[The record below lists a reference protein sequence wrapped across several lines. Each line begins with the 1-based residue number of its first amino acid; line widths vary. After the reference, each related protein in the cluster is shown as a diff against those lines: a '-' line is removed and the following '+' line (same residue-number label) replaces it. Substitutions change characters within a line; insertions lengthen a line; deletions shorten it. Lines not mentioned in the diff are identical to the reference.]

1 MQNEGYFL
9 QPSENVLLLLEVEN
23 GLFEPFK
30 KDKMNYQ
37 KLSDY
42 MQDEHGVILLESDM
56 QEIVNI
62 CREMDSQ
69 KQPIDEVKEI
79 NDWYKALSIQESK
92 DIAKKYGI
100 EDKNG
105 HPAWFM
111 EIYEERKIA
120 YYGEHS
126 SPKLHPSITHLST
139 DKPLSEETLGIVN
152 KMADMAKNEK

>member
-79 NDWYKALSIQESK
+79 NDWYKA
-92 DIAKKYGI
+92 
-100 EDKNG
+100 
-105 HPAWFM
+105 F
-111 EIYEERKIA
+111 
-120 YYGEHS
+120 
-126 SPKLHPSITHLST
+126 T
-139 DKPLSEETLGIVN
+139 
-152 KMADMAKNEK
+152 

>member
-79 NDWYKALSIQESK
+79 NDWYKAFT
-92 DIAKKYGI
+92 
-100 EDKNG
+100 
-105 HPAWFM
+105 W
-111 EIYEERKIA
+111 
-120 YYGEHS
+120 
-126 SPKLHPSITHLST
+126 KLICRFDYFQYLRR
-139 DKPLSEETLGIVN
+139 
-152 KMADMAKNEK
+152 